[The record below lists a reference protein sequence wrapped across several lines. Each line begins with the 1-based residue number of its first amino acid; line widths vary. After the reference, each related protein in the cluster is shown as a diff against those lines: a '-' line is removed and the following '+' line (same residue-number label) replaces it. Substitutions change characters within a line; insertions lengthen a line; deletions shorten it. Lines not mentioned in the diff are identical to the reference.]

1 MCEYL
6 APNSH
11 KMAPRT
17 YPYSRNVPLGYSHER
32 PRVATSRFVEPK
44 REGGW
49 TNSVLSGGTS
59 WVSMGAFLDTAEPT
73 SGASSGH
80 ATQDPSH
87 LNQDSSL
94 ENSVFFG
101 YTYPQ
106 NIFKRQM
113 HTQCQQRFLTGEI
126 LLCTHNSQLE
136 PYMGTSLIR
145 KRVQAEAAKRKHCR
159 EALRLITL
167 AWTAHG
173 VLDMPLAR
181 RYCEQ
186 VQGAGCRV
194 QGAGCRVQGAGF
206 RVQPTFLAGQKQLLG
221 NKPRFRFRTKRARL
235 KAS

>member
-113 HTQCQQRFLTGEI
+113 HTQCQQRFLTGARYSCAPTI
-126 LLCTHNSQLE
+126 LNLNPTWVPHLSEN
-136 PYMGTSLIR
+136 
-145 KRVQAEAAKRKHCR
+145 ACR
-159 EALRLITL
+159 
-167 AWTAHG
+167 
-173 VLDMPLAR
+173 
-181 RYCEQ
+181 
-186 VQGAGCRV
+186 
-194 QGAGCRVQGAGF
+194 
-206 RVQPTFLAGQKQLLG
+206 QKQRSG
-221 NKPRFRFRTKRARL
+221 STAGKR
-235 KAS
+235 SV